1 MKTHIS
7 CWRLNASIKTWNP
20 LATRRTSGLVLGL
33 LLGWLLAG
41 PGRAAQITWT
51 NTGSGAWSAAANW
64 NPNTLP
70 GASDTAVIANAG
82 VKVTLDISPTV
93 GGIVLGSTSGGG
105 VTFSLNNQTLTLNG
119 PFTVN
124 PSGSFTVD
132 SGTLVGGPNAVLSGT
147 IGWTAGSLAG
157 VLTLASGGELNLP
170 GSSDHNMPNCTFT
183 NNGTVVW
190 TSGYVRG
197 GGNGT
202 VIVNHGLWDSQG
214 DLTFNNAYSGSGSVV
229 FNNPGT
235 FRKSASTGG
244 STFIYGAFNNTGQL
258 DVQAGSVSLGGGGY
272 FTGGTATNLAG
283 YIVLSGGAFNLNGT
297 AITTNMQLNGGTLT
311 GNNVLAGGLN
321 WLTGDWNSATAV
333 TVPAG
338 SVLWLTSANDHNL
351 PNVTLTNNG
360 TVTWTG
366 GHIRGG
372 GTVVYNNG
380 LWDSQGDLTF
390 NNAYSGSGAVVF
402 NNASL
407 FRKTASTGGSTFIY
421 ATFNNTGLLL
431 SETNAISLQAGGSLT
446 GGVLSGAIGLDGGLF
461 NLNGALTSIQVQ
473 LAGGELTGTTVI
485 NGGLNWIS
493 GDCNTAPSVTIT
505 TNSVLYI
512 TSGNNHD
519 MANVTLVNNGWVGWT
534 GGLIRGGG
542 TTICNHG
549 WWDAAGNLTFNNAY
563 SGPVVFNN
571 DGMFDEAGGTTV
583 FANGVLFTNTGQLEV
598 QDGNVSLQGSYAL
611 APGTMLRFGLGG
623 ASGNG
628 SLTLSG
634 AAAFTGSLSAYLI
647 GYYWPAA
654 GSAFPL
660 INANALGLNL
670 TNLTLPAPG
679 YIAWQTNFGAMSFS
693 LSVKAQTATN
703 TAVTQLAMT
712 PVSSNRLLLQ
722 WPGDHTG
729 WKVLVQTNPL
739 AVGLA
744 TGWAELTGSAL
755 TNQFIVPLDPTL
767 GSVFYRLAD

>member
-1 MKTHIS
+1 
-7 CWRLNASIKTWNP
+7 
-20 LATRRTSGLVLGL
+20 
-33 LLGWLLAG
+33 
-41 PGRAAQITWT
+41 
-51 NTGSGAWSAAANW
+51 
-64 NPNTLP
+64 
-70 GASDTAVIANAG
+70 
-82 VKVTLDISPTV
+82 
-93 GGIVLGSTSGGG
+93 
-105 VTFSLNNQTLTLNG
+105 
-119 PFTVN
+119 
-124 PSGSFTVD
+124 
-132 SGTLVGGPNAVLSGT
+132 
-147 IGWTAGSLAG
+147 
-157 VLTLASGGELNLP
+157 
-170 GSSDHNMPNCTFT
+170 
-183 NNGTVVW
+183 
-190 TSGYVRG
+190 
-197 GGNGT
+197 
-202 VIVNHGLWDSQG
+202 
-214 DLTFNNAYSGSGSVV
+214 
-229 FNNPGT
+229 
-235 FRKSASTGG
+235 
-244 STFIYGAFNNTGQL
+244 
-258 DVQAGSVSLGGGGY
+258 
-272 FTGGTATNLAG
+272 
-283 YIVLSGGAFNLNGT
+283 
-297 AITTNMQLNGGTLT
+297 
-311 GNNVLAGGLN
+311 
-321 WLTGDWNSATAV
+321 V